1 MNRGEAGRETGPAKQ
16 GAVPPLD
23 SVAFL
28 DSAAEPDVVVELRNI
43 TKLYPGS
50 PRRVNDSVSLSLMR
64 GEILCLAGE
73 NGAGKTTLMKILCGV
88 ESPTQGE
95 ILLRGRPVK
104 IPSPLEANRL
114 GIGMVYQHFML
125 FPELTVAQNVVMGIE
140 PRKWGFLYDR
150 KKAEALVNRL
160 IEAGGFSIEAGKP
173 VAALT
178 VGQMQQ
184 VEILRLLYRN
194 TDILI
199 LDEPTAVLAEQEIL
213 SLFGTLRGLAAAGRS
228 LILITHKLGEIKAV
242 SHRVAVM
249 RKGRLVGIRETGGID
264 EPDISRM
271 MIGGEGEA
279 APEASAGPAAGT
291 ADGKAGKKS
300 SRAGPELIR
309 FEHVSVRRRGQ
320 KQLLLDDV
328 SFAVHAGEILGF
340 AGVGGNGL
348 GVLEAVLGGFL
359 SATGGK
365 IFHRGRDITGFNNT
379 RLREEG
385 LAYVPADRLRVGS
398 APAAGID
405 DNIIINRR
413 KEFSPFGFFDSAAV
427 SRFAGDLTRR
437 YGISGGGRL
446 AGTLS
451 GGNVQK
457 MILAREIDSFRD
469 YIVFSEPTWGLD
481 IAAGAYLH
489 REIRSLRNRG
499 AAVILISTNLDEIL
513 ALADR
518 IIVFYRGRIGAELGD
533 TRIPNIK
540 EKIGAAMLGS
550 FTPG

>member
-1 MNRGEAGRETGPAKQ
+1 VNREGTGPAGK
-16 GAVPPLD
+16 
-23 SVAFL
+23 
-28 DSAAEPDVVVELRNI
+28 EPDTVLELLGI
-43 TKLYPGS
+43 TKIYPGS
-50 PRRVNDSVSLSLMR
+50 PQRVNDSVSLSLRR

-88 ESPTQGE
+88 ESLTEGE
-95 ILLRGRPVK
+95 ILLRGRPVR
-104 IPSPLEANRL
+104 IHSPLEAKRL

-150 KKAEALVNRL
+150 KKAEAAVNRV
-160 IEAGGFSIEAGKP
+160 IEANGFSIDPGKP
-173 VAALT
+173 VAGLT

-213 SLFGTLRGLAAAGRS
+213 SLFETLRSLAAAGRS
-228 LILITHKLGEIKAV
+228 LILITHKLREIKAI

-249 RKGRLVGIRETGGID
+249 RKGRLVGLRETGGID
-264 EPDISRM
+264 ERDISRL
-271 MIGGEGEA
+271 MIGGEGNA
-279 APEASAGPAAGT
+279 ALPGETASGAAAGT
-291 ADGKAGKKS
+291 AGGAVKTPPGAS
-300 SRAGPELIR
+300 PELLR
-309 FEHVSVRRRGQ
+309 FEHVSVKRRGQ
-320 KQLLLDDV
+320 KQFLLDDF

-359 SATGGK
+359 PVAGGR
-365 IFHRGRDITGFNNT
+365 ILHRGKDITGFSNA

-398 APAAGID
+398 APGAGLE
-405 DNIIINRR
+405 DNLIINRR
-413 KEFSPFGFFDSAAV
+413 KEFSPWGFFDFAALR
-427 SRFAGDLTRR
+427 RFTGDLIRR
-437 YGISGGGRL
+437 YGISGGGQL

-451 GGNVQK
+451 GGNIQK

-489 REIRSLRNRG
+489 GEIRALRNRG

-518 IIVFYRGRIGAELGD
+518 IIVFYRGRIGAEFAD
-533 TRIPNIK
+533 TANMPDIK
-540 EKIGAAMLGS
+540 ERIGAAMLGVQPILLEGEN
-550 FTPG
+550 FHERK

>member
-1 MNRGEAGRETGPAKQ
+1 
-16 GAVPPLD
+16 
-23 SVAFL
+23 
-28 DSAAEPDVVVELRNI
+28 
-43 TKLYPGS
+43 
-50 PRRVNDSVSLSLMR
+50 VNDSVSLSLGR

-88 ESPTQGE
+88 ESPTEGE

-150 KKAEALVNRL
+150 KKAEAAVNRV
-160 IEAGGFSIEAGKP
+160 IGANGFSIEAGKP
-173 VAALT
+173 VAGLT

-199 LDEPTAVLAEQEIL
+199 LDEPTAVLAEREIL
-213 SLFGTLRGLAAAGRS
+213 SLFETLRGLAASGRS
-228 LILITHKLGEIKAV
+228 LILITHKLGEIKAI

-249 RKGRLVGIRETGGID
+249 RKGRLAGIRETAGID
-264 EPDISRM
+264 EADISRLM
-271 MIGGEGEA
+271 MGGEEEEALPREA
-279 APEASAGPAAGT
+279 AGAVAGRAAGAAPGKAAGT
-291 ADGKAGKKS
+291 RAGNAG
-300 SRAGPELIR
+300 SRASPELIR

-359 SATGGK
+359 PVAGGK
-365 IFHRGRDITGFNNT
+365 IFHRGKDITGFNNT

-398 APAAGID
+398 APAARVE
-405 DNIIINRR
+405 DNIVINRR
-413 KEFSPFGFFDSAAV
+413 KEFSRRGFFDLAAMR
-427 SRFAGDLTRR
+427 RFTGDLIRR
-437 YGISGGGRL
+437 YGISGGGEL

-451 GGNVQK
+451 GGNIQK

-489 REIRSLRNRG
+489 AEIRSLRNRG

-533 TRIPNIK
+533 TKIPNIK
-540 EKIGAAMLGS
+540 ERIGAAMLGAPLVYS
-550 FTPG
+550 

>member
-1 MNRGEAGRETGPAKQ
+1 MNRGEARQGGDTGP
-16 GAVPPLD
+16 G
-23 SVAFL
+23 
-28 DSAAEPDVVVELRNI
+28 VVVELRNI

-50 PRRVNDSVSLSLMR
+50 PRRVNDSVSLSLR
-64 GEILCLAGE
+64 EGEILCLAGE

-88 ESPTQGE
+88 ESPTEGE

-104 IPSPLEANRL
+104 IPSPLEASRL
-114 GIGMVYQHFML
+114 GIGMVHQHFML
-125 FPELTVAQNVVMGIE
+125 FPELTVAQNVVMGAE

-150 KKAEALVNRL
+150 KKAGALVNRL
-160 IEAGGFSIEAGKP
+160 IAASGFSIEAEKP
-173 VAALT
+173 VAGLT

-213 SLFGTLRGLAAAGRS
+213 SLFETLRGLAALGKT
-228 LILITHKLGEIKAV
+228 LVLITHKLGEIKAI
-242 SHRVAVM
+242 SGRVAVM
-249 RKGRLVGIRETGGID
+249 RKGRLAGLRETGGID
-264 EPDISRM
+264 ESDIARL

-279 APEASAGPAAGT
+279 PLPREAAPATGQPPGTAAGT
-291 ADGKAGKKS
+291 AAAAKAWPGRAPEL
-300 SRAGPELIR
+300 SRPELIR

-328 SFAVHAGEILGF
+328 SFTVHAGEILGF

-359 SATGGK
+359 PVTGGK
-365 IFHRGRDITGFNNT
+365 ICHRGKDITDFDST
-379 RLREEG
+379 RLRQEG

-398 APAAGID
+398 APAARVD
-405 DNIIINRR
+405 DNLIINRR
-413 KEFSPFGFFDSAAV
+413 REFSPRGFFDFAAL
-427 SRFAGDLTRR
+427 SRFAGDLIRR
-437 YGISGGGRL
+437 YGICGGGQL

-451 GGNVQK
+451 GGNIQK

-481 IAAGAYLH
+481 IAASAYLH
-489 REIRSLRNRG
+489 GEIRSLRDRG
-499 AAVILISTNLDEIL
+499 AALILISTNLDEIL

-518 IIVFYRGRIGAELGD
+518 IIVLCRGRVGAELES
-533 TRIPNIK
+533 TKIPNIK
-540 EKIGAAMLGS
+540 EKIGAAMLGARS
-550 FTPG
+550 

>member
-1 MNRGEAGRETGPAKQ
+1 
-16 GAVPPLD
+16 
-23 SVAFL
+23 
-28 DSAAEPDVVVELRNI
+28 
-43 TKLYPGS
+43 
-50 PRRVNDSVSLSLMR
+50 
-64 GEILCLAGE
+64 
-73 NGAGKTTLMKILCGV
+73 MKILCGV
-88 ESPTQGE
+88 ESPAEGE
-95 ILLRGRPVK
+95 ILLRGRPVR
-104 IPSPLEANRL
+104 ISSPLEANRL

-150 KKAEALVNRL
+150 KKAEAAVNRV
-160 IEAGGFSIEAGKP
+160 IAANGFSIEAGKP
-173 VAALT
+173 VAGLT

-199 LDEPTAVLAEQEIL
+199 LDEPTSVLAEQEIR
-213 SLFGTLRGLAAAGRS
+213 SLFESLRTLASAGKS
-228 LILITHKLGEIKAV
+228 LILITHKLREIKAI

-249 RKGRLVGIRETGGID
+249 RKGRLVGLRETAGID
-264 EPDISRM
+264 ESDISRL
-271 MIGGEGEA
+271 MIGGEEEGA
-279 APEASAGPAAGT
+279 LPRDAAGALAGAAVGTT
-291 ADGKAGKKS
+291 AGTGAGNAEPGAS
-300 SRAGPELIR
+300 PELIR

-359 SATGGK
+359 PVSGGR
-365 IFHRGRDITGFNNT
+365 IFHRGKDITGFGNT

-398 APAAGID
+398 APAARVE
-405 DNIIINRR
+405 DNIVINRR
-413 KEFSPFGFFDSAAV
+413 KEFSPHGFFDFAALR
-427 SRFAGDLTRR
+427 RFTGDLVRR
-437 YGISGGGRL
+437 YGISGGGEL
-446 AGTLS
+446 AGSLS
-451 GGNVQK
+451 GGNIQK

-481 IAAGAYLH
+481 IAAGAYLYA
-489 REIRSLRNRG
+489 EIRSLRNRG

-533 TRIPNIK
+533 TKIPNVK
-540 EKIGAAMLGS
+540 ERIGAAMLGVPLAYS
-550 FTPG
+550 

>member
-1 MNRGEAGRETGPAKQ
+1 MNRGKTGRETGPAKP
-16 GAVPPLD
+16 ASAPPG
-23 SVAFL
+23 
-28 DSAAEPDVVVELRNI
+28 SAADPDTVVELRNI
-43 TKLYPGS
+43 TKLYPPS
-50 PRRVNDSVSLSLMR
+50 PRRVNDSVSLSLRR

-88 ESPTQGE
+88 ENPTGGE

-150 KKAEALVNRL
+150 KKAEAAVNRV
-160 IEAGGFSIEAGKP
+160 IEASGFSIEAGKP
-173 VAALT
+173 VAGLT

-184 VEILRLLYRN
+184 VEILKLLYRN

-213 SLFGTLRGLAAAGRS
+213 SLFETLRGLAAAGRS
-228 LILITHKLGEIKAV
+228 LILITHKLGEIKAI

-249 RKGRLVGIRETGGID
+249 RKGRLIGLRETGRID
-264 EPDISRM
+264 ESGISRL
-271 MIGGEGEA
+271 MIGGEGDAVPRESASGA
-279 APEASAGPAAGT
+279 ATGPAAGT
-291 ADGKAGKKS
+291 AGKAE
-300 SRAGPELIR
+300 SRATPELIR

-359 SATGGK
+359 PVARGK
-365 IFHRGRDITGFNNT
+365 IFHQDRDITGFNNT
-379 RLREEG
+379 RLREDG

-398 APAAGID
+398 APAARVD

-413 KEFSPFGFFDSAAV
+413 KEFSPRGFFDPAAV
-427 SRFAGDLTRR
+427 SRFTGDLIRR
-437 YGISGGGRL
+437 YGISGGGQL
-446 AGTLS
+446 AGALS
-451 GGNVQK
+451 GGNIQK

-489 REIRSLRNRG
+489 TGIRSLRNRG

-518 IIVFYRGRIGAELGD
+518 IIVFYRGRIGAELEN
-533 TRIPNIK
+533 TKIPNIK
-540 EKIGAAMLGS
+540 KKIGAAMLGGS
-550 FTPG
+550 LVPCLD

>member
-1 MNRGEAGRETGPAKQ
+1 MNREAGPEA
-16 GAVPPLD
+16 
-23 SVAFL
+23 
-28 DSAAEPDVVVELRNI
+28 VVELRNI
-43 TKLYPGS
+43 TKLYPPS
-50 PRRVNDSVSLSLMR
+50 PRRVNDSVSLSLRR

-88 ESPTQGE
+88 ESPSGGE

-150 KKAEALVNRL
+150 KKAEAEVNRV
-160 IEAGGFSIEAGKP
+160 IEANGFSIEAGKP
-173 VAALT
+173 IAGLT

-184 VEILRLLYRN
+184 VEILKLLYRN

-213 SLFGTLRGLAAAGRS
+213 SLFETLRGLAAAGRS
-228 LILITHKLGEIKAV
+228 LILITHKLGEIKAI

-249 RKGRLVGIRETGGID
+249 RQGRLIGIRETGGID
-264 EPDISRM
+264 ESDISRL
-271 MIGGEGEA
+271 MIGGDREEA
-279 APEASAGPAAGT
+279 PREAAGT
-291 ADGKAGKKS
+291 AGAAPGAPAGRALEIAAG
-300 SRAGPELIR
+300 RAGNGEPAAPELIR

-359 SATGGK
+359 PVTGGK
-365 IFHRGRDITGFNNT
+365 IFHRGRDITGFSNT

-398 APAAGID
+398 APAARVE
-405 DNIIINRR
+405 DNLVINRR
-413 KEFSPFGFFDSAAV
+413 KEFSPRGFFDFAAMR
-427 SRFAGDLTRR
+427 RFTGDLIRR
-437 YGISGGGRL
+437 YGISGGGEL
-446 AGTLS
+446 AGALS
-451 GGNVQK
+451 GGNIQK

-481 IAAGAYLH
+481 IAAGAYLYA
-489 REIRSLRNRG
+489 RIRSLRDRG

-518 IIVFYRGRIGAELGD
+518 IIVFYRGRIGAELEN
-533 TRIPNIK
+533 TKIPDIK
-540 EKIGAAMLGS
+540 KKIGAAMLGGTS
-550 FTPG
+550 LPHPPL